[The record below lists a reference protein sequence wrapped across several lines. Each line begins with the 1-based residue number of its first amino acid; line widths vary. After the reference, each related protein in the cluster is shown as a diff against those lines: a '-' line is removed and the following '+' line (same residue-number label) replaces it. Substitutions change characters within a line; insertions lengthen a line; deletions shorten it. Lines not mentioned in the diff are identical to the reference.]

1 MSFAIYRTAKLKSM
15 GEIGGSLSHT
25 YRTRPTPNADENKL
39 HLNKHIFET
48 YNQCFD
54 ALKNAIPEKRR
65 SNAVLCVEH
74 LITASPDWNGW
85 GTEKESEFFKKSVE
99 FLNKK
104 YGKENVIACS
114 IHRDETTPHLI
125 VYIVPIDE
133 KGGLNAKKWLG
144 GRSKLSQTQTEFA
157 NEVKHFGLER
167 GLENSKAR
175 HKTIK
180 QFYAEIEKPTPKLKN
195 KNALITG
202 AGKGIGKAIALALA
216 KEGVNVILVARTQEE
231 IDIVATKARSLRVKA
246 LAITADV
253 ADINSVNTAVEKAL
267 KEFGTIDILIN
278 NAGIAAFGKFLE
290 LEPTDWE
297 RIIQVNLMGTYYVTR
312 AVLPKMIER
321 QTGDIINISSTAGL
335 NGNAMTSAYS
345 ASKFAVLGLTDSLM
359 QEVRKHNIR
368 VTALTPSTVA
378 TNMAKDLNLTDGNP
392 DKVMQAED
400 MAELIIAQL
409 KLNRRVFIKNSSI
422 WSTNP

>member
-1 MSFAIYRTAKLKSM
+1 MT
-15 GEIGGSLSHT
+15 
-25 YRTRPTPNADENKL
+25 D
-39 HLNKHIFET
+39 
-48 YNQCFD
+48 
-54 ALKNAIPEKRR
+54 
-65 SNAVLCVEH
+65 
-74 LITASPDWNGW
+74 
-85 GTEKESEFFKKSVE
+85 
-99 FLNKK
+99 
-104 YGKENVIACS
+104 
-114 IHRDETTPHLI
+114 
-125 VYIVPIDE
+125 
-133 KGGLNAKKWLG
+133 
-144 GRSKLSQTQTEFA
+144 
-157 NEVKHFGLER
+157 
-167 GLENSKAR
+167 
-175 HKTIK
+175 
-180 QFYAEIEKPTPKLKN
+180 LKN

-216 KEGVNVILVARTQEE
+216 KEGVNVILIARTQDE
-231 IDIVATKARSLRVKA
+231 IDSVAAKVRSLRVKA

-253 ADINSVNTAVEKAL
+253 ADINSVNAAVEQAL
-267 KEFGTIDILIN
+267 AEFGTIDILIN

-312 AVLPKMIER
+312 AVLPNMIER

-335 NGNAMTSAYS
+335 SGNALTSAYS
-345 ASKFAVLGLTDSLM
+345 ASKFAVLGLTESLM

-378 TNMAKDLNLTDGNP
+378 TELAKDLKLTDGNP
-392 DKVMQAED
+392 EKVMQAED